1 MLRPPRP
8 ATTPRGMV
16 AAGHP
21 LTAQAG
27 LRALEA
33 GGNAFD
39 AALAALCMA
48 CVAEPVL
55 VSLGGGGF
63 CLARTAAGDARVYDF
78 FAHTP
83 ITKRERQGLDFRPI
97 FADFGVAQQEF
108 HIGLG
113 SVATPGIARGIAAIH
128 RAHGTLPLAEIVAPA
143 VEVARRGMILT
154 PFQSYIM
161 QVIAPILRHTP
172 EARALFTR
180 GDPEGTILQAGDRL
194 DNPALADLLEA
205 LGREGDA
212 LFYEGEVAA
221 AIERLSRD
229 VGGHLTR
236 DDLRRY
242 RVIVREPLRLR
253 YRGAGL
259 LTNPPPSSGGLL
271 IAFGLALLA
280 GHDLADLPFG
290 APDTVE
296 LLADVQAATQSARAR
311 HGSTPVL
318 LDPQVLEEAAAEVAA
333 APKASR
339 GTTHLSVIDRDGNAA
354 AITVSNGE
362 GCGYLVPGTGTMLNN
377 MLGEE
382 DINPAGFHNW
392 APDARMSSMMSPT
405 AIERDDGGL
414 VVLGSGGS
422 KRIRTAILQVLVNLL
437 DHRMSVAD
445 AVAAPRLHLDG
456 DRLNV
461 EPGLDELAR
470 ARLAARYPDHAF
482 WPALNMYF
490 GGVHA
495 VVRDPDGALHGA
507 GDPRRSGACLSSS
520 AP

>member
-1 MLRPPRP
+1 MPGKH
-8 ATTPRGMV
+8 TSRGCV

-21 LTAQAG
+21 LTAEAG

-55 VSLGGGGF
+55 ATLAGGGF
-63 CLARTAAGDARVYDF
+63 CLTRTAGGDARVFDF
-78 FAHTP
+78 FAQTP
-83 ITKRERQGLDFRPI
+83 IQKRELQGIDFRPI
-97 FADFGVAQQEF
+97 LADFGVAKQEF

-113 SVATPGIARGIAAIH
+113 SVATPGVVRGIFAVH
-128 RAHGTLPLAEIVAPA
+128 RALGSLPMSEIVAPA

-180 GDPEGTILQAGDRL
+180 QDPEGTILQGGDFL
-194 DNPALADLLEA
+194 ANPDLADLFEA
-205 LGREGDA
+205 LAREGDA
-212 LFYEGEVAA
+212 LFYEGEVAT

-242 RVIVREPLRLR
+242 RAIVREPLRLR
-253 YRGAGL
+253 YRGATL
-259 LTNPPPSSGGLL
+259 LTNPPPSAGGLL

-280 GHDLADLPFG
+280 GRDLSALPFG
-290 APDTVE
+290 SADYVE
-296 LLADVQAATQSARAR
+296 LLADVQAATIHARRR

-318 LDPQVLEEAAAEVAA
+318 LDPQILEEAAAEVAA
-333 APKASR
+333 APRMTR
-339 GTTHLSVIDRDGNAA
+339 GTTHLSVIDREGNAA

-362 GCGYLVPGTGTMLNN
+362 GCGHLVPGTGTMLNN

-382 DINPAGFHNW
+382 DINPAGFHAW

-405 AIERDDGGL
+405 ALERDDGA
-414 VVLGSGGS
+414 VIVLGSGGS

-437 DHRMSVAD
+437 DHGMSVAE
-445 AVAAPRLHLDG
+445 AVAAPRLHVDDG
-456 DRLNV
+456 RLYA
-461 EPGLDELAR
+461 EPGLGDDAR
-470 ARLAARYPDHAF
+470 ARLCARHPDHAF
-482 WPALNMYF
+482 FPALNMYF

-495 VVRDPDGALHGA
+495 VVRDPGGALHGA
-507 GDPRRSGACLSSS
+507 GDPRRAGACLDRRG
-520 AP
+520 AAE